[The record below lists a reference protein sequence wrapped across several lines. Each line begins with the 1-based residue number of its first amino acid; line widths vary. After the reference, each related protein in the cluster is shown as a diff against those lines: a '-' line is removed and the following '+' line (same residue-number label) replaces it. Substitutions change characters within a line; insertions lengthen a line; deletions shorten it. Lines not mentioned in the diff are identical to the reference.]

1 MVPSDPPPPPT
12 GPRNSDVS
20 VDEIRRLRAT
30 HAMRRVAGNP
40 PPPFVTLPLRAAPRD
55 AEGPTR
61 AGPSSGAEASTKSGA
76 EASTSGRADT
86 TITLVSWNI
95 GLRGLRQLADASRT
109 ADRVASKDEHGVSR
123 QLGYGSVAALLAS
136 LGEDVHVVCL
146 QETKLTGRGDLT
158 QALACPPGWDSAFSV
173 CRDANGK
180 RGKSGYAGV
189 ATYFRAH
196 LNVVGAEEGITGVLA
211 EDDERYDDGRPN
223 DERDENENENEDAPN
238 AAYAVGCRGA
248 MGERFSRSRM
258 RELDAE
264 GRCVLVDFGG
274 FVLFNLY
281 VPAIT
286 SSDEREAEAR
296 ADYKRD
302 FLDAAAIRWSALRAA
317 GRNVVLCGDW
327 NVSPGAIDSAH
338 APARRGPAED
348 AAFVASNP
356 GRTWLARALRGNGAP
371 TVSEGEAPE
380 TNASAG
386 PLGPGPLPALP
397 ARLVDVFR
405 ATYPGVTGAYT
416 CWNVA
421 AGAQLTNHG
430 SRIDYF
436 LVDPDFARSV
446 TRCGIARSHPGSD
459 HCPVFIAVTART
471 DVFRNAEDV
480 ETRARRVLPALVS
493 SVALARAGRQ
503 ARLTGFFRKS
513 APPPAAET
521 YPHAAGVSV
530 GAKRRGDVSIRS
542 FFARKGA
549 SSGEDDAGGGA
560 RNSSLVGK
568 KRPVAAAEAPT
579 EAPTGPSSEGAAA
592 VAVRNSGP
600 TESPAAPAAPSAT
613 ATASKETVDA
623 WRRIRE
629 RQKPPRCRGH
639 GETSKVRK
647 VTKAGPNF
655 GRVFFACPRPAGDRA
670 NGGDC
675 GFFQWAYDRK

>member
-1 MVPSDPPPPPT
+1 
-12 GPRNSDVS
+12 
-20 VDEIRRLRAT
+20 
-30 HAMRRVAGNP
+30 MRRVAGNP

-189 ATYFRAH
+189 ATYFRAN
-196 LNVVGAEEGITGVLA
+196 LNVVSAEEGITGVLA
-211 EDDERYDDGRPN
+211 EDDERYDDAPN
-223 DERDENENENEDAPN
+223 DERDENENENENEDAPN
-238 AAYAVGCRGA
+238 AASAVGCRGA

-296 ADYKRD
+296 AEFKRD

-327 NVSPGAIDSAH
+327 NVSPMAIDSAH

-348 AAFVASNP
+348 AAFVASHP
-356 GRTWLARALRGNGAP
+356 GRMWLARALRGNGAAA
-371 TVSEGEAPE
+371 VSEGEAPD
-380 TNASAG
+380 TNASFSSG
-386 PLGPGPLPALP
+386 PEAPGPDALP

-405 ATYPGVTGAYT
+405 AAYPGVTGAYT

-459 HCPVFIAVTART
+459 HCPVFIAVAART
-471 DVFRNAEDV
+471 DVFRNAEDDV

-513 APPPAAET
+513 APPAAAET
-521 YPHAAGVSV
+521 YPRAAGVSV

-542 FFARKGA
+542 FSRGKAR
-549 SSGEDDAGGGA
+549 
-560 RNSSLVGK
+560 LLGK
-568 KRPVAAAEAPT
+568 TTRAAARGTPVWGGKNAPPPRRRRRRKRRRGLLPR
-579 EAPTGPSSEGAAA
+579 APPAE
-592 VAVRNSGP
+592 RLSG
-600 TESPAAPAAPSAT
+600 
-613 ATASKETVDA
+613 
-623 WRRIRE
+623 RIR
-629 RQKPPRCRGH
+629 RKRRRGLPPR
-639 GETSKVRK
+639 
-647 VTKAGPNF
+647 AP
-655 GRVFFACPRPAGDRA
+655 PPLP
-670 NGGDC
+670 
-675 GFFQWAYDRK
+675 

>member
-12 GPRNSDVS
+12 GPRNPTSPWTRF
-20 VDEIRRLRAT
+20 VDSAPHT
-30 HAMRRVAGNP
+30 TMRRVAGNP

-180 RGKSGYAGV
+180 RGEVRLRGGGDVLPRESKRRG
-189 ATYFRAH
+189 R
-196 LNVVGAEEGITGVLA
+196 EEGITGVLA
-211 EDDERYDDGRPN
+211 EDDERYDDAPN
-223 DERDENENENEDAPN
+223 DERERERNETKTKTKTKTRTRRTPRPPSAAAAP
-238 AAYAVGCRGA
+238 
-248 MGERFSRSRM
+248 MGERFSRPRM

-296 ADYKRD
+296 AEFKRD
-302 FLDAAAIRWSALRAA
+302 FLDAAAIRWSAPRAA
-317 GRNVVLCGDW
+317 GATWSSAGTGTSRRWRSTPRTRPRGAAPRKTPRSSRVTPGGCG
-327 NVSPGAIDSAH
+327 SRARSAE
-338 APARRGPAED
+338 RRGGCLRRRSARDERRL
-348 AAFVASNP
+348 FVGTGSS
-356 GRTWLARALRGNGAP
+356 GTGA
-371 TVSEGEAPE
+371 V
-380 TNASAG
+380 
-386 PLGPGPLPALP
+386 P
-397 ARLVDVFR
+397 ARLVDAFR
-405 ATYPGVTGAYT
+405 AAYPGVTGAYT

-459 HCPVFIAVTART
+459 HCPVFIAVAAPT

-503 ARLTGFFRKS
+503 ARLTGFFRKALRRRRRRRIRARRAS
-513 APPPAAET
+513 PSARSGEATSRYVRFSRGNARLLGKTTRATARGTPVWGGENAPPPRWRRRR
-521 YPHAAGVSV
+521 
-530 GAKRRGDVSIRS
+530 KRRRGLLPRAPPAERLSGSIR
-542 FFARKGA
+542 RKRRRGLLP
-549 SSGEDDAGGGA
+549 
-560 RNSSLVGK
+560 R
-568 KRPVAAAEAPT
+568 
-579 EAPTGPSSEGAAA
+579 
-592 VAVRNSGP
+592 
-600 TESPAAPAAPSAT
+600 AAPPL
-613 ATASKETVDA
+613 
-623 WRRIRE
+623 
-629 RQKPPRCRGH
+629 P
-639 GETSKVRK
+639 
-647 VTKAGPNF
+647 
-655 GRVFFACPRPAGDRA
+655 
-670 NGGDC
+670 
-675 GFFQWAYDRK
+675 

>member
-1 MVPSDPPPPPT
+1 M
-12 GPRNSDVS
+12 
-20 VDEIRRLRAT
+20 
-30 HAMRRVAGNP
+30 RVAADP

-55 AEGPTR
+55 AESPPR
-61 AGPSSGAEASTKSGA
+61 VCASGADASA
-76 EASTSGRADT
+76 SGRADT
-86 TITLVSWNI
+86 TVISLVSWNI

-109 ADRVASKDEHGVSR
+109 ADRVAAKDEHGVSR
-123 QLGYGSVAALLAS
+123 PLGYGSVDALLAS
-136 LGEDVHVVCL
+136 LGEDVQVVCL

-158 QALACPPGWDSAFSV
+158 PELACPNGWDSTFSV

-180 RGKSGYAGV
+180 KGKSGYAGV
-189 ATYFRAH
+189 ATYFRTR

-211 EDDERYDDGRPN
+211 EDASAQGDAFFGDAN
-223 DERDENENENEDAPN
+223 DDAPN
-238 AAYAVGCRGA
+238 APNAASAVGHRGA
-248 MGERFSRSRM
+248 MGERFSLSRM

-264 GRCVLVDFGG
+264 GRCVLVDFGA

-281 VPAIT
+281 VPAVT

-296 ADYKRD
+296 AEFKRD

-327 NVSPGAIDSAH
+327 NVSPAAIDSAH
-338 APARRGPAED
+338 APARRSPAED

-356 GRTWLARALRGNGAP
+356 GRAWLARATGNGAAARG
-371 TVSEGEAPE
+371 GEAKAPE
-380 TNASAG
+380 TNASG
-386 PLGPGPLPALP
+386 PKALP
-397 ARLVDVFR
+397 AVLVDVFR
-405 ATYPGVTGAYT
+405 ATYPRVTGAYT

-436 LVDPDFARSV
+436 LVDPDFARRV
-446 TRCGIARSHPGSD
+446 TRCGIAQSHPGSD
-459 HCPVFIAVTART
+459 HCPVFISVKVAAPEEMV
-471 DVFRNAEDV
+471 RNARDD
-480 ETRARRVLPALVS
+480 ETLASASSPLPSLVS

-503 ARLTGFFRKS
+503 ARLTGFFRKG
-513 APPPAAET
+513 APRPAA
-521 YPHAAGVSV
+521 AAESSDATRVPV
-530 GAKRRGDVSIRS
+530 GAKRKGDVSIRS

-549 SSGEDDAGGGA
+549 GEDDARGGSVGGDRV
-560 RNSSLVGK
+560 RN
-568 KRPVAAAEAPT
+568 VAADATT
-579 EAPTGPSSEGAAA
+579 ETPTGTFEG
-592 VAVRNSGP
+592 NSLP
-600 TESPAAPAAPSAT
+600 PESPAAPAAAPSTT

-623 WRRIRE
+623 WRRIQE

-639 GETSKVRK
+639 GEPAKVRK

>member
-1 MVPSDPPPPPT
+1 M
-12 GPRNSDVS
+12 
-20 VDEIRRLRAT
+20 
-30 HAMRRVAGNP
+30 RVAADP

-55 AEGPTR
+55 AEGPPR
-61 AGPSSGAEASTKSGA
+61 VCASGAD
-76 EASTSGRADT
+76 ASTSGRADT
-86 TITLVSWNI
+86 TVISLVSWNI

-109 ADRVASKDEHGVSR
+109 ADRVAAKDEHGVSR
-123 QLGYGSVAALLAS
+123 PLGYGSVDALLAS
-136 LGEDVHVVCL
+136 LGEDVQVVCL

-158 QALACPPGWDSAFSV
+158 PELACPKGWDSAFSV

-180 RGKSGYAGV
+180 KGKSGYAGV
-189 ATYFRAH
+189 ATYFRTR
-196 LNVVGAEEGITGVLA
+196 LNVVGAEEGITGVLV
-211 EDDERYDDGRPN
+211 EDPSGEGDAFFGDANDDAAN
-223 DERDENENENEDAPN
+223 APN
-238 AAYAVGCRGA
+238 AASAVGHRGA

-264 GRCVLVDFGG
+264 GRCVLVDFGA

-281 VPAIT
+281 VPAVT

-296 ADYKRD
+296 AEFKRD

-327 NVSPGAIDSAH
+327 NVSPAAIDSAH
-338 APARRGPAED
+338 APSSARRSPAEE

-356 GRTWLARALRGNGAP
+356 GRLWLARATGNGAAVRAA
-371 TVSEGEAPE
+371 TEAKAPE
-380 TNASAG
+380 TNA
-386 PLGPGPLPALP
+386 LGPDTKASGPAV
-397 ARLVDVFR
+397 LVDVFR
-405 ATYPGVTGAYT
+405 ATYPKVTGAFT

-436 LVDPDFARSV
+436 LVDPDFARRV
-446 TRCGIARSHPGSD
+446 TRCGIAQSHPGSD
-459 HCPVFIAVTART
+459 HCPVFITVAAPEEVL
-471 DVFRNAEDV
+471 RNAERDDA
-480 ETRARRVLPALVS
+480 TRASASSPLPSLVS

-503 ARLTGFFRKS
+503 ARLTGFFRKG
-513 APPPAAET
+513 APRPAA
-521 YPHAAGVSV
+521 AAESSVATRVPV
-530 GAKRRGDVSIRS
+530 GAKRKGDVSIRS
-542 FFARKGA
+542 FFARKRAG
-549 SSGEDDAGGGA
+549 GDDAGGGSGGGERV
-560 RNSSLVGK
+560 RND
-568 KRPVAAAEAPT
+568 AAEATTATPT
-579 EAPTGPSSEGAAA
+579 ETFEGELQRRLRHRGP
-592 VAVRNSGP
+592 P
-600 TESPAAPAAPSAT
+600 DSPAATHAAAPSTT

-623 WRRIRE
+623 WRRIQE

-639 GETSKVRK
+639 GEPAKVRK

>member
-1 MVPSDPPPPPT
+1 
-12 GPRNSDVS
+12 
-20 VDEIRRLRAT
+20 
-30 HAMRRVAGNP
+30 MRRVAGNP

-189 ATYFRAH
+189 ATYFRAN
-196 LNVVGAEEGITGVLA
+196 LNVVSAEEGITGVLA
-211 EDDERYDDGRPN
+211 EDDERYDDAPN
-223 DERDENENENEDAPN
+223 DERDERDENENENENEDAPN
-238 AAYAVGCRGA
+238 AASAVGCRGA

-296 ADYKRD
+296 AEFKRD

-348 AAFVASNP
+348 AAFVASHP
-356 GRTWLARALRGNGAP
+356 GRMWLARALRGNGAAA
-371 TVSEGEAPE
+371 VSEGEAPD
-380 TNASAG
+380 TNASFSSG
-386 PLGPGPLPALP
+386 PEAPGPDAVP

-405 ATYPGVTGAYT
+405 AAYPGVTGAYT

-459 HCPVFIAVTART
+459 HCPVFIAVAART

-513 APPPAAET
+513 APPAAAET
-521 YPHAAGVSV
+521 YPRAAGVSV

-542 FFARKGA
+542 FFARKRA
-549 SSGEDDAGGGA
+549 SSGEDDAGDGA
-560 RNSSLVGK
+560 RNSSLGGG
-568 KRPVAAAEAPT
+568 KRPPAAVEAPT
-579 EAPTGPSSEGAAA
+579 EAPTGPSSEGAAGGAPFRKHPTEAPTGPSSEGGAA
-592 VAVRNSGP
+592 VAVRNFGP
-600 TESPAAPAAPSAT
+600 PESPAAPAAPSAT

>member
-1 MVPSDPPPPPT
+1 
-12 GPRNSDVS
+12 
-20 VDEIRRLRAT
+20 
-30 HAMRRVAGNP
+30 MRRVAGNP

-61 AGPSSGAEASTKSGA
+61 ASPSSGAEASTKSGA

-189 ATYFRAH
+189 ATYFRAD

-211 EDDERYDDGRPN
+211 EDDERYDDAPN
-223 DERDENENENEDAPN
+223 DERDDDENENEDAPN
-238 AAYAVGCRGA
+238 AAFAVGCRGA

-356 GRTWLARALRGNGAP
+356 GRTWLARALRGNGAAA
-371 TVSEGEAPE
+371 VSEGEAPE
-380 TNASAG
+380 TNASSG
-386 PLGPGPLPALP
+386 PLGPGPDALP

-459 HCPVFIAVTART
+459 HCPVFVAVTART
-471 DVFRNAEDV
+471 NVFRNAEDV
-480 ETRARRVLPALVS
+480 ETRARRRFTGAGEQRG
-493 SVALARAGRQ
+493 ARARG
-503 ARLTGFFRKS
+503 ASGEAHGFLPEKRS
-513 APPPAAET
+513 
-521 YPHAAGVSV
+521 AAG
-530 GAKRRGDVSIRS
+530 GGDVS
-542 FFARKGA
+542 ARGGRFRRRKAARRRLDTFVFRAERRVFWGRRRGRRRA
-549 SSGEDDAGGGA
+549 ELQFGGEKTARRRGGGA
-560 RNSSLVGK
+560 DG
-568 KRPVAAAEAPT
+568 
-579 EAPTGPSSEGAAA
+579 GAD
-592 VAVRNSGP
+592 G
-600 TESPAAPAAPSAT
+600 SADG
-613 ATASKETVDA
+613 AFFRG
-623 WRRIRE
+623 RRR
-629 RQKPPRCRGH
+629 RCR
-639 GETSKVRK
+639 EELRS
-647 VTKAGPNF
+647 
-655 GRVFFACPRPAGDRA
+655 D
-670 NGGDC
+670 
-675 GFFQWAYDRK
+675 